1 MDVNNCVG
9 DVMFESRGGKED
21 LRLKKSF
28 RRLMD
33 HGTNFIESNELQKYY
48 TSKEL
53 KIKPKVSNIAGLQ
66 LADLLAHPM
75 RRWIFKNLLGLYDGK
90 TTFSDKILSRV
101 EEKIFQ
107 YDGKRLGYGI
117 KKIP

>member
-33 HGTNFIESNELQKYY
+33 HGTNFIESNEL
-48 TSKEL
+48 
-53 KIKPKVSNIAGLQ
+53 
-66 LADLLAHPM
+66 
-75 RRWIFKNLLGLYDGK
+75 
-90 TTFSDKILSRV
+90 
-101 EEKIFQ
+101 
-107 YDGKRLGYGI
+107 
-117 KKIP
+117 